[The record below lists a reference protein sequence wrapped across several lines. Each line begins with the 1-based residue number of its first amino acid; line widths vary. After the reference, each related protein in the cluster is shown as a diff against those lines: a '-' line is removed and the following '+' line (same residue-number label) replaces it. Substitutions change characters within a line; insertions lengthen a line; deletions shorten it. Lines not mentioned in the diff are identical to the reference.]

1 MIPHFRTGKI
11 MDPVTVQ
18 TFIDLS
24 KHSITT
30 MCVFT
35 GSLKVYKLSL

>member
-18 TFIDLS
+18 AFMDLS
-24 KHSITT
+24 KQSITT

-35 GSLKVYKLSL
+35 ASLKVHKLSL

>member
-18 TFIDLS
+18 AFVDLS

-30 MCVFT
+30 CVFT